1 MPVMDAALW
10 ALAELFE
17 GAQDVM
23 SPHFDPNEWEDLWL
37 KVRLPGARD
46 GIARSRSPRRAAA
59 PISRLPFGVGATP
72 AKYG

>member
-1 MPVMDAALW
+1 MPVMDATLW
-10 ALAELFE
+10 ALAEIFE

-37 KVRLPGARD
+37 KVRLAGARD

-59 PISRLPFGVGATP
+59 PISRLQFGLGTTQ
-72 AKYG
+72 AKCG

>member
-10 ALAELFE
+10 ALAEIFE

-37 KVRLPGARD
+37 KVRVFQDSNSGLASHMSSLDDRR
-46 GIARSRSPRRAAA
+46 IAD
-59 PISRLPFGVGATP
+59 P
-72 AKYG
+72 A